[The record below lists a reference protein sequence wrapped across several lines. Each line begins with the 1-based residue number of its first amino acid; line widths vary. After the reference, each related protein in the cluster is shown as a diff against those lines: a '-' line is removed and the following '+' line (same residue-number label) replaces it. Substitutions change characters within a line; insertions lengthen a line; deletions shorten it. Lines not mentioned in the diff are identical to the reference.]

1 MKKLTTLLVFALLS
15 FNVSCSEQTVKTKT
29 ITTEQ
34 KVTDSPAELTEIKK
48 PEIKKPAR
56 DLSKAGKNCICI
68 KMWMPVCGDDKKTY
82 GNACEAQCKGVA
94 FTQGECQAVK

>member
-1 MKKLTTLLVFALLS
+1 MKKLTTFLLFALLS
-15 FNVSCSEQTVKTKT
+15 LNVACSEQAVKTENV
-29 ITTEQ
+29 TTEP
-34 KVTDSPAELTEIKK
+34 KVTKT

-82 GNACEAQCKGVA
+82 GNACEAQCKGVG
-94 FTQGECQAVK
+94 FTQGECQATE